1 MSDGTFFKFKD
12 DLFVVKHIVN
22 SEPIDLKIKTTFIAY
37 NENEE
42 KFTMIAA
49 KENKDLFLLIGFK
62 LFSGIKIN
70 VPHYKCFHNGRVKYI
85 PAAFLEEVSN
95 AL

>member
-1 MSDGTFFKFKD
+1 MNDGTFFKFKD

-22 SEPIDLKIKTTFIAY
+22 SETIGFLPNIKINLIAY
-37 NENEE
+37 DEDE
-42 KFTMIAA
+42 KPFSLIAA

-85 PAAFLEEVSN
+85 PAAFLEEV
-95 AL
+95 